1 MLNALPKTSEHV
13 FGGRC
18 LEGHRWSY
26 TQQRKRLAHK
36 LQDPRLLRITF
47 HTFRHW
53 KATMEYSKTKEILY
67 VKQFLGHRNINS
79 TLTYTQLVNFE
90 SEEYHVRISKTIEE
104 DKELLEEGFEYV
116 TDREGLNSYRKR
128 KQVCS

>member
-1 MLNALPKTSEHV
+1 
-13 FGGRC
+13 
-18 LEGHRWSY
+18 
-26 TQQRKRLAHK
+26 
-36 LQDPRLLRITF
+36 
-47 HTFRHW
+47 
-53 KATMEYSKTKEILY
+53 MEYSKTKEILY